1 MSSGHSSIPMSRLWR
16 DSFARSLILRG
27 SGYVRSASQVFA
39 LYPSGCKVEFWVV
52 GSIGTENRLKG
63 DHPTARPQ
71 DLSDFEGVGALRAS
85 RSQAG

>member
-1 MSSGHSSIPMSRLWR
+1 MTRNGVSLALFSVGKMGHRIILLRL
-16 DSFARSLILRG
+16 SAVLRNAVVMCRPRITPDH
-27 SGYVRSASQVFA
+27 YWHKR
-39 LYPSGCKVEFWVV
+39 VV

-85 RSQAG
+85 RPQAG